1 MKICIRAEKGTATTH
16 WEATYANAR
25 QEKDLTVQSLDANL
39 CILQLKNW
47 LLVSI
52 VYVNSSS
59 LYILSS
65 TSCNRN
71 ENILPPSHN
80 VGRF

>member
-25 QEKDLTVQSLDANL
+25 QEKDLMVQSLDANL

-52 VYVNSSS
+52 VYVNCT
-59 LYILSS
+59 LFHLHHVIE
-65 TSCNRN
+65 TK
-71 ENILPPSHN
+71 I
-80 VGRF
+80 